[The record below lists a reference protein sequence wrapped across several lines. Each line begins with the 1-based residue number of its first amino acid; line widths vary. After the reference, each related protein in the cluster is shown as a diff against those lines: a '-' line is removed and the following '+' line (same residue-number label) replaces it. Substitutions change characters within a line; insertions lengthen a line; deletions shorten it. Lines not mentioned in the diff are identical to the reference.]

1 MDERLITIRAATA
14 ADAPALAA
22 IYGDAVLHGVG
33 TFEEIPPD
41 AAEMARRQSAIL
53 ALGLPYYVAELDGA
67 VAGYAYA
74 SPFRPRTGYRYTA
87 EDSVYIAP
95 SAKGRGLGKALLPRV
110 IADCE
115 ALGLRQLIAVIGGSD
130 NTGSIRL
137 HEGLGFRRQGVV
149 EAVGFKFGAWRD
161 IVMMQK
167 PLNGGAGSVPEVPGL
182 ALGGG

>member
-1 MDERLITIRAATA
+1 MDQGVIVRAATA
-14 ADAPALAA
+14 ADAPAIAA

-33 TFEEIPPD
+33 TFEEVPPD
-41 AAEMARRQSAIL
+41 TEEMARRQAAVL

-95 SAKGRGLGKALLPRV
+95 AAKGRGLGKALLARV

-115 ALGLRQLIAVIGGSD
+115 ALGLRQLLAVVGGSD
-130 NTGSIRL
+130 NLGSIRL
-137 HEGLGFRRQGVV
+137 HESFGFTRRGVI
-149 EAVGFKFGAWRD
+149 EAAGFKLGGWRD
-161 IVMMQK
+161 IVLMQK
-167 PLNGGAGSVPEVPGL
+167 PLNGGAETLPG
-182 ALGGG
+182 